1 MKIKA
6 RVDLSKRWR
15 SILLASYLTLLG
27 GFAMQQLSAQVQVD
41 EPNAWRRTVR
51 GWEYAHA
58 IQASSSPV
66 FVSPSSPSPSAFGT
80 AYQLHRLLL
89 PIAVSSFIVCFS
101 CWLLIGIPNRGI
113 VRRLG

>member
-15 SILLASYLTLLG
+15 SVLLAAYMTLLV
-27 GFAMQQLSAQVQVD
+27 GFAMKQLAAQFD
-41 EPNAWRRTVR
+41 EHNEWRRTVR

-66 FVSPSSPSPSAFGT
+66 FVPPSSPAPSVFGT
-80 AYQLHRLLL
+80 AYQLHRIVL
-89 PIAVSSFIVCFS
+89 PIAVSSFIVTFS

-113 VRRLG
+113 VRHLG